1 MTGPRSA
8 PVTGHLAPPGRREG
22 RDAVKTTMGRQVRVG
37 NRVSRPGL
45 VRAPAAMAASRP

>member
-1 MTGPRSA
+1 MTGPPAR
-8 PVTGHLAPPGRREG
+8 PRRP
-22 RDAVKTTMGRQVRVG
+22 DAVKTTVGRQVRVG